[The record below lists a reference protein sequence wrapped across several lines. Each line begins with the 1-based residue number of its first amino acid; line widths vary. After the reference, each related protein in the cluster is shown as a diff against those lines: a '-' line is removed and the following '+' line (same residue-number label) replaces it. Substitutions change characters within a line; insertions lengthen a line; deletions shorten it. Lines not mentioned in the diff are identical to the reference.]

1 MMSALLQRLKIAF
14 ALVFMVL
21 FGACKS
27 TKTVAGGDVDG
38 SLSSK
43 KIIQNHYQNQ
53 LDFATLSGKVRIAYT
68 NGEDAQS
75 VAVSLRIKKDE
86 VIWISAPLGVVKA
99 MITPDRV
106 SFYNRLQN
114 EYFDGDFSYLS
125 SLLGTTVDFNMMQ
138 NLLLGN
144 AILDLRAQKFST
156 ATASGTYTL
165 KPKKSNPLYK
175 ILFQL
180 EPKHFR
186 VVDQQIS
193 QPEKDRLLTMAY
205 SYQEISGNVL
215 PKDIGVVASDDS
227 GTNTIDLEYK
237 SMDFDKNLNFPYKIP
252 KGFKAIDLE

>member
-1 MMSALLQRLKIAF
+1 MMPVFPKRFKIACTF
-14 ALVFMVL
+14 VFL
-21 FGACKS
+21 IILGACKS
-27 TKTVAGGDVDG
+27 TKTIAGGAVDA

-53 LDFATLSGKVRIAYT
+53 LDFTTLSGKVRIAYT
-68 NGEDAQS
+68 NGDDAQS
-75 VAVSLRIKKDE
+75 VAVSIRIKKDE

-99 MITPDRV
+99 LITPERV
-106 SFYNRLQN
+106 SFYNRLEN

-125 SLLGTTVDFNMMQ
+125 SILGTTVDFTMMQ

-144 AILDLRAQKFST
+144 AILDLREQKFSS
-156 ATASGTYTL
+156 AIASDTYTL
-165 KPKKSNPLYK
+165 KPKKGNPLYK

-180 EPKHFR
+180 EPKHFK

-205 SYQEISGNVL
+205 SYQEVSGNVL
-215 PKDIGVVASDDS
+215 PKDIGVVASDDG

-237 SMDFDKNLNFPYKIP
+237 SMDFGKNLNFPYKIP
-252 KGFKAIDLE
+252 KGFKEIVLE

>member
-1 MMSALLQRLKIAF
+1 MTRALFKRLKIAS
-14 ALVFMVL
+14 ALVFVVI

-27 TKTVAGGDVDG
+27 TKTLAGSDVDG

-53 LDFATLSGKVRIAYT
+53 MDFSTLSGKVKIAYT

-86 VIWISAPLGVVKA
+86 VIWISAPFGVVKA
-99 MITPDRV
+99 MITPERV
-106 SFYNRLQN
+106 SFYNRLEN

-125 SLLGTTVDFNMMQ
+125 AILGTTVDFTMMQ

-144 AILDLRAQKFST
+144 AILDLRAQKFS
-156 ATASGTYTL
+156 ATIASGTYTL
-165 KPKKSNPLYK
+165 KPRKSNPLYK

-180 EPKHFR
+180 EPNHFK

-193 QPEKDRLLTMAY
+193 QPEKERLLTMAY
-205 SYQEISGNVL
+205 SYQEIAGNVL
-215 PKDIGVVASDDS
+215 PKEIGVVAHDDH

-237 SMDFDKNLNFPYKIP
+237 SMDFGKNLNFPYKIP
-252 KGFKAIDLE
+252 KGFKEIVLE